1 MVVASCP
8 SDGRKLRYLINW
20 LLKSW
25 LVQEIKRINYVKS
38 YRIVEKNIKKQEE
51 KLLVIIWPDNEKIK
65 QFIQKQ
71 RPEVV
76 FLQGL

>member
-1 MVVASCP
+1 MVLASCP
-8 SDGRKLRYLINW
+8 SDWRKLRYLINW

-38 YRIVEKNIKKQEE
+38 YCLIEKTIEKKEE
-51 KLLVIIWPDNEKIK
+51 KLLIILWLDNEKIK

-71 RPEVV
+71 RPEVT
-76 FLQGL
+76 FLSGL

>member
-1 MVVASCP
+1 MVLASCP
-8 SDGRKLRYLINW
+8 SDWRKLKYLINW

-25 LVQEIKRINYVKS
+25 LAQEIKRINYVKS
-38 YRIVEKNIKKQEE
+38 YRLVDKSIEKQEE
-51 KLLVIIWPDNEKIK
+51 KLLVIIWLDNEKIK

-76 FLQGL
+76 FLPGL